1 MRGPVVALLT
11 LAAMA
16 FGVACREKKPPPV
29 ESGAKDVSAPE
40 PSAPPTASASSA
52 PDAAVPRDASIGD
65 AHVTASP
72 TLGDAGPSAC
82 KLVYG
87 PQEQPFRGT
96 AFLAASG
103 NRLEVVAND
112 SGRTRGFGVPVPPTL
127 APVAPTRVLS
137 FEPMSYPPCEPAG
150 RFVYCPGRG
159 GAIRRI
165 DGMRE
170 REVGKGRPAT
180 RIAAAP
186 IGGDGHSVVAYLAER
201 STTEGTM
208 LQAFVIL
215 DEGEPLRLSDDG
227 SGATQLALV
236 PAGDKVVALYLDA
249 RTAMTPMHARELTLG
264 KDGKIELGNDAVL
277 TVGGPAERGVTLAS
291 GRLRGAT
298 FALVPMPQ
306 DVSSFGMTTL
316 LVPSPPKDDVPVKV
330 SAYANGLDPAPLAAT
345 RSETLDRMY
354 VARVVPESSERDAP
368 RALELGHIVA
378 DGSFTS
384 HGLVARGARITDVAI
399 AVDAAK
405 AVWILYGDA
414 AHTWLT
420 RFACP

>member
-1 MRGPVVALLT
+1 VAFA
-11 LAAMA
+11 LAALA
-16 FGVACREKKPPPV
+16 GALACRGRSSAPAD
-29 ESGAKDVSAPE
+29 SGAKDVAVPE
-40 PSAPPTASASSA
+40 PSATLGVGDASSA
-52 PDAAVPRDASIGD
+52 VDAAPTLDASTVGD
-65 AHVTASP
+65 ASVTAVP
-72 TLGDAGPSAC
+72 TLGDAGPAAC
-82 KLVYG
+82 KLLYG

-112 SGRTRGFGVPVPPTL
+112 SGRTRGFGLPIPPTL

-137 FEPMSYPPCEPAG
+137 FEPMSFPPCEPAG

-170 REVGKGRPAT
+170 REVAKGRPAT

-186 IGGDGHSVVAYLAER
+186 IGGEGHSVVAYLAER
-201 STTEGTM
+201 STTEGMM
-208 LQAFVIL
+208 LQAFVVL
-215 DEGEPLRLSDDG
+215 DEGEPVRLSDDG
-227 SGATQLALV
+227 SGATQLSLV

-249 RTAMTPMHARELTLG
+249 RTAMTPMHARELSLG

-291 GRLRGAT
+291 GRLKGQT

-306 DVSSFGMTTL
+306 DVTSFGMTTIA
-316 LVPSPPKDDVPVKV
+316 VPSPPKDDVPVKV

-354 VARVVPESSERDAP
+354 VARVVPEGAERDAP
-368 RALELGHIVA
+368 RALQLGHLVA
-378 DGSFTS
+378 DGTFTS

-399 AVDAAK
+399 ALDAAK

-420 RFACP
+420 RFSCP